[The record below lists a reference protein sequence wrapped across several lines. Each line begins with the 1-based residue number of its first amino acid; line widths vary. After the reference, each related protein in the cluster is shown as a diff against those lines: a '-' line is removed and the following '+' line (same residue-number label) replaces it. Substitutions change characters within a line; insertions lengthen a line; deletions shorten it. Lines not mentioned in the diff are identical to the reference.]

1 MKNGKKQSI
10 VSGGNFEEV
19 TKPGKKAK
27 FRSQFSYQN
36 AMLVIKFYAGG
47 KFSFLQK
54 FKIPFEMPKYL
65 ENKSLGTK
73 IGYFAQ
79 FSIFADI
86 SGYRQ
91 SQISLLIC
99 LLFSVGKLQTQ
110 K

>member
-1 MKNGKKQSI
+1 MQCCWLS
-10 VSGGNFEEV
+10 F
-19 TKPGKKAK
+19 
-27 FRSQFSYQN
+27 
-36 AMLVIKFYAGG
+36 MLVES
-47 KFSFLQK
+47 FSFLQK
-54 FKIPFEMPKYL
+54 FKIPFLQKFKIPFEIRFMTFSQKKMPKYL

-73 IGYFAQ
+73 IDYFAQ
-79 FSIFADI
+79 FIIFADI

>member
-1 MKNGKKQSI
+1 
-10 VSGGNFEEV
+10 
-19 TKPGKKAK
+19 
-27 FRSQFSYQN
+27 
-36 AMLVIKFYAGG
+36 
-47 KFSFLQK
+47 
-54 FKIPFEMPKYL
+54 MPKYV

-99 LLFSVGKLQTQ
+99 LLFSVGKLKTQ